1 MSNETGKS
9 ASIDAIIA
17 DRRSWVRVLNTYAA
31 GVFLFVFG
39 PLLIVSLLWLGR
51 VDDALNVF
59 NILLPVAS
67 AIVSFWFA
75 GRDKPQGN
83 EKQ

>member
-1 MSNETGKS
+1 MSNESNRST
-9 ASIDAIIA
+9 SIDATIA
-17 DRRSWVRVLNTYAA
+17 NRRSWVRVLNTYGA

-39 PLLIVSLLWLGR
+39 PILVVSLLWLGKT
-51 VDDALNVF
+51 DDALNVF

-75 GRDKPQGN
+75 GRERPQAN
-83 EKQ
+83 EQK